1 MNLQIH
7 LDNSFDKEKLIELQ
21 SKSLRLLSTDYEPKT
36 IKYLIKSQAEGRLKN
51 KNEIVAV
58 ALDKDE
64 LIGFACLDIN
74 PYSSDFLITG
84 LYVHPNFI
92 RKGIGRNLLNFI
104 NKTAQES
111 GCKVIRVYSSVTAA
125 DFYKAQG
132 FQVISYS
139 KLIPSYVY
147 LKKELVYEPNL
158 SSKTFSIF
166 HLVIAIILLC
176 SLIGL
181 ILKVLHNPAPTTP
194 IQTLPEKSVEK
205 E

>member
-1 MNLQIH
+1 
-7 LDNSFDKEKLIELQ
+7 
-21 SKSLRLLSTDYEPKT
+21 LLSTDYEPKT
-36 IKYLIKSQAEGRLKN
+36 IEYLIKSQAEGRLKN

-58 ALDKDE
+58 ALNKDE
-64 LIGFACLDIN
+64 LVGFGCLDIN
-74 PYSSDFLITG
+74 PYSSNSLITG

-92 RKGIGRNLLNFI
+92 RKGIGRDLLNFI

-111 GCKVIRVYSSVTAA
+111 GCKVIRVYSSVTALG
-125 DFYKAQG
+125 FYKAQG

-139 KLIPSYVY
+139 KLTPSHVY
-147 LKKELVYEPNL
+147 LKKELVYEANL

-176 SLIGL
+176 SLIGP
-181 ILKVLHNPAPTTP
+181 ILKVLHNLAPATP
-194 IQTLPEKSVEK
+194 IQILPEKSVEK